1 MLAVTTTLRKSTIN
15 KTACLRTNRTKSKKS
30 MKRVSRSLKS
40 KEVSNRSKM
49 TASLQNKR

>member
-1 MLAVTTTLRKSTIN
+1 MLAVTTVRKSTIN

-30 MKRVSRSLKS
+30 MRRVSRSLRS
-40 KEVSNRSKM
+40 KAVNNRSKM